1 MQEIKKGIKVN
12 KIYIIDSLISHETEP
27 KKEEGFGL
35 PTAYFVQNY
44 FFF

>member
-1 MQEIKKGIKVN
+1 MD

-44 FFF
+44 FFLEYCFTIR